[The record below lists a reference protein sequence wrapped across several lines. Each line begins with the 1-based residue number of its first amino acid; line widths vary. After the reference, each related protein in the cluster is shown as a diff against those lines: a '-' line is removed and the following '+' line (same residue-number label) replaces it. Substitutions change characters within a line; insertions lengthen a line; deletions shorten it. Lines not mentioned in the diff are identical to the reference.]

1 MRSTATGLFVLAAAT
16 LASQVVQ
23 AAQWCAQY
31 DNGTSDCGIPTLASC
46 QQSVSGV
53 GGVCVPDRRSRMRNR
68 ASRNQQPA
76 PFPLL
81 FPDMLAPPNANRY

>member
-1 MRSTATGLFVLAAAT
+1 MRSIAIGLFVLAAST
-16 LASQVVQ
+16 LTSHVVQ
-23 AAQWCAQY
+23 SAQWCAQY

-53 GGVCVPDRRSRMRNR
+53 GGVCVPDRRSQMRNR

-81 FPDMLAPPNANRY
+81 FPDMLAPPNGNRY